1 MFIILLKPGQNQSHA
16 ASFIEGH
23 KSWLEQGMEERAFLL
38 WGSLKQGGGA
48 ILAAADDLDALR
60 TRLDKDPFV
69 AEQIVS
75 VEIIELAP
83 ARAVE
88 QLSFLLA

>member
-1 MFIILLKPGQNQSHA
+1 MFIILLKPGQNRVHA
-16 ASFIEGH
+16 ASFMEGH
-23 KSWLEQGMEERAFLL
+23 KSWLEQGMEEGTFLL
-38 WGSLKQGGGA
+38 WGSMKQGGGA
-48 ILAAADDLDALR
+48 ILAAAGDLDALKA
-60 TRLDKDPFV
+60 RLDMDPFV